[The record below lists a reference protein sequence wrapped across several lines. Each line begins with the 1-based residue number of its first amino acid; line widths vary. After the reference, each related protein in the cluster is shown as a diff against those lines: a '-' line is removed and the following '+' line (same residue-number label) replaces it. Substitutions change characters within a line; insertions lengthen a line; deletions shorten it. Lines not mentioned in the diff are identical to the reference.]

1 MHSRSWRTGIRS
13 VMRHSLPWRPR
24 RLLTAARFPSGQF
37 GHIPHMVRNISYR
50 ILLAAPLAVSLLG
63 DARAAAVPAA
73 GGGAPYALPGGSGGG
88 SGGPAAS
95 RPGPR
100 VPGLGGGPVAAR
112 APDA

>member
-73 GGGAPYALPGGSGGG
+73 GVGAADALDRGSGVDRGGADDSGHGPSLRRVGG
-88 SGGPAAS
+88 
-95 RPGPR
+95 RP
-100 VPGLGGGPVAAR
+100 R
-112 APDA
+112 APLAHDA